1 MDTPMRADQLHD
13 LIESIYGA
21 VSEDAATW
29 GSILVSIASQVDAIV
44 GTLQIT
50 DQAMA
55 ETQIYAQIGTTQK
68 TAEQY
73 QGRYYNKDLFIIKA
87 PSLPRLNGPKQS
99 VLQFSEDYV
108 GERELAASEIYNDF
122 LRPEV
127 GSAFHNAGG
136 WMKLDDGRLLI
147 LGIQRDRQRGGYEE
161 QTQRALQLLWRHIT
175 QAMRLRVQLGASTQA
190 LDMREAALDALPLAV
205 IVLRKDRHI
214 SFRNQAA
221 AALFAQAGGGL
232 SDRDGLLTL
241 SSTDANRQLAQL
253 VAGATG
259 DVGPLEG
266 AVLAPRPGERRPLTL
281 SVAPFLP
288 TRRHH
293 EEGVIP
299 LALVLITDPDAV
311 PRGLG
316 ARAAT
321 LYGLTRAEA
330 RLAEQLVQGISPEEC
345 AALNGV
351 RISTVR
357 SQLQAVFH
365 KTGAANQGALLR
377 LLLSLPHPSPV

>member
-1 MDTPMRADQLHD
+1 MRADQLND

-29 GSILVSIASQVDAIV
+29 GSILVRIASQVDAIV

-55 ETQIYAQIGTTQK
+55 ETQIYAQIGTTQR

-73 QGRYYNKDLFIIKA
+73 QGGFYNKDLFIIRA
-87 PSLPRLNGPKQS
+87 PSLPRLAGPKQS
-99 VLQFSEDYV
+99 ALQFSENYV
-108 GERELAASEIYNDF
+108 GEQEMAASEIYNDF
-122 LRPEV
+122 LHPEV
-127 GSAFHNAGG
+127 GSAFYNAGG

-147 LGIQRDRQRGGYEE
+147 MGIQRDRRRGGYED
-161 QTQRALQLLWRHIT
+161 QTQRALQMLWRHIT

-205 IVLRKDRHI
+205 LVLKKDRHI
-214 SFRNQAA
+214 AFRNQAA
-221 AALFAQAGGGL
+221 AALLAQVDGGL
-232 SDRDGLLTL
+232 SDRGGFLTL
-241 SSTDANRQLAQL
+241 SSTEANRHLAQL

-259 DVGPLEG
+259 HAAAFEG

-281 SVAPFLP
+281 SIAPFLP

-293 EEGVIP
+293 KDGVVP
-299 LALVLITDPDAV
+299 LAMVLITDPEAA

-330 RLAEQLVQGISPEEC
+330 RLAEQLAKGISPEES

-365 KTGAANQGALLR
+365 KTGTTNQGALLR
-377 LLLSLPHPSPV
+377 LLLSLPPQLR